1 MAQIVLDSVDKV
13 YAGGIKA
20 VDALNLEIRDGE
32 FMVLVGPSGCG
43 KSTALRMIA
52 GLEDISGGA
61 ISIGERVVND
71 LAPKDRDIAMVF
83 QNYALY
89 PHMTVESNLAFGL
102 QLRGTPKQEIKKRV
116 AEAAKMLGLE
126 PYLKRKPAAL
136 SGGQRQRVAMGRAIV
151 REPQAFL
158 MDEPLSNL
166 DAKLRVSMRASL
178 NQLHERLGVT
188 TVYVTHDQV
197 EAMTLGDRVCVLR
210 EGRLQQVDTPQRLF
224 DSPVNLFV
232 AGFIGSPSMNFVDA
246 TLSRDGDAAHA
257 EFAGFRIPVPADV
270 FANKPGLEGYVGTK
284 LILGIR
290 PSDFEDAAHAK
301 PDWAL
306 VQVTS
311 TVTEELGS
319 EINVIFTIDA
329 PPVQHQDTLALA
341 QDATEGEEEDTAI
354 PLIDNKA
361 LWTAR
366 VNARSHV
373 RPGQNIEL
381 AIDTHSL
388 HFFDPVSGLAI
399 GHPDFAAKAEVTAD
413 A

>member
-1 MAQIVLDSVDKV
+1 MAKIGLENVDKV
-13 YAGGIKA
+13 YAGGVKA
-20 VDALNLEIRDGE
+20 VDGLNLEIRDGE

-52 GLEDISGGA
+52 GLEDISGGS
-61 ISIGERVVND
+61 ISIGDRVVND

-89 PHMTVESNLAFGL
+89 PHMTVEQNLAFGL
-102 QLRGTPKQEIKKRV
+102 QLRGTPKAEIKQRV
-116 AEAAKMLGLE
+116 GEAAKMLGLE
-126 PYLKRKPAAL
+126 QYLKRKPAAL

-210 EGRLQQVDTPQRLF
+210 EGKLQQVDTPQRLF
-224 DSPVNLFV
+224 DNPVNLFV
-232 AGFIGSPSMNFVDA
+232 AGFIGSPAMNFVTA
-246 TLSRDGDAAHA
+246 RLVRGDGAHVD
-257 EFAGFRIPVPADV
+257 FAGYQLPVPDEV
-270 FANKPGLEGYVGTK
+270 FAARPGLDGYFDREV
-284 LILGIR
+284 IVGIR
-290 PSDFEDAAHAK
+290 PSDFEDSAHAK
-301 PDWAL
+301 PDWA
-306 VQVTS
+306 TIAAKAS
-311 TVTEELGS
+311 VTEELGS

-329 PPVQHQDTLALA
+329 PPVVHKDTTDLAH
-341 QDATEGEEEDTAI
+341 DATEGEEDTAI
-354 PLIDNKA
+354 PLIENKA

-366 VNARSHV
+366 VNARSTV
-373 RPGQNIEL
+373 RPGQDLEL
-381 AIDTHSL
+381 GVDTRNL
-388 HFFDPVSGLAI
+388 HFFDTDSGLAI
-399 GHPDFAAKAEVTAD
+399 GHAD
-413 A
+413 AAAVSVEQATA